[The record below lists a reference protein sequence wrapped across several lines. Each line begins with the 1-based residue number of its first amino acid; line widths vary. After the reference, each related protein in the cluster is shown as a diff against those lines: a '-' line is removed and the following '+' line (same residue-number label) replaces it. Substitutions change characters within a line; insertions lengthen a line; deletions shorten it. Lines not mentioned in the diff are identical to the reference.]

1 MSYNQY
7 LISGA
12 IIQIHFKD
20 SISSPITKCCLVTIV
35 PNISIIS
42 HYILRLAFMFSV
54 LIVKPNIIVIY
65 FSPMILRVYFFIG
78 LILTLFIIITK
89 NHFAN

>member
-7 LISGA
+7 LNSDA
-12 IIQIHFKD
+12 IIHIHFKD
-20 SISSPITKCCLVTIV
+20 SISTPITKCCLVIIV

-42 HYILRLAFMFSV
+42 HYILRLDFMFIV
-54 LIVKPNIIVIY
+54 LIVKPNIIVKY

-78 LILTLFIIITK
+78 LILT
-89 NHFAN
+89 